1 MSQCKQCGATLPED
15 SRYCLQCGTE
25 NSTGVNRSAEPAK
38 ELDFLKPS
46 LLGGLAVAVLSALP
60 LVSAG
65 NILCCLWAQTGG
77 GLSVWLLNKQ
87 RPGGLNY
94 SDGALGG
101 VLSGLIG
108 AIITTVISIP
118 IQMLVVTPEAI
129 ADIRGQLEKSQMPP
143 AWIDGMTRFLEP
155 GFDLGRTLIILL
167 VYMVLFGLFAMIG
180 GILTTAMIGKKRQ
193 D

>member
-25 NSTGVNRSAEPAK
+25 NSPGVNRPAEPAK

-46 LLGGLAVAVLSALP
+46 LLGGLALAVLSALP
-60 LVSAG
+60 LISAG
-65 NILCCLWAQTGG
+65 NILCCLWAQAGG

-118 IQMLVVTPEAI
+118 IQMLVFTPETI
-129 ADIRGQLEKSQMPP
+129 AEMRAQFEKSELPP
-143 AWIDGMTRFLEP
+143 AWLDAMTRFMAP

-167 VYMVLFGLFAMIG
+167 VYMIAFGLFAMIG
-180 GILTTAMIGKKRQ
+180 GILTTAIIGKKRQ
-193 D
+193 N